1 MMLSLHRHGIKYYI
15 SVILIGVLL
24 FISFCNANCLAHDRD
39 EHNRILDRILFGS
52 ESGNPDS
59 WAERIDMLHKA
70 SYLTLDQANG
80 EGQTDLDALNEFNVP
95 RIPKTISEINV
106 RGNYT
111 HRRYTHLGWDYDDY
125 PNDSH
130 WDSRQSILI
139 NTVGKVFNFSQEWN
153 WDTYHFEYNN
163 RANSMAAFIYYVH
176 LLGDYQYDYGV
187 YPYHDYSSYMMPLA
201 SGATGSS
208 SVISEIKTHLQVV
221 CAEQVDTYVFNGLM
235 TELTQYDSQIYSV
248 VHSSTGVLTD
258 EEYEELNDL
267 VNDVIEA
274 LVEHVPGL
282 LREESFFSDTFPENG
297 ETSTTWDWVPWNK
310 HD

>member
-111 HRRYTHLGWDYDDY
+111 HRRYTHLS
-125 PNDSH
+125 PFE
-130 WDSRQSILI
+130 RRILC
-139 NTVGKVFNFSQEWN
+139 
-153 WDTYHFEYNN
+153 
-163 RANSMAAFIYYVH
+163 
-176 LLGDYQYDYGV
+176 
-187 YPYHDYSSYMMPLA
+187 LA
-201 SGATGSS
+201 K
-208 SVISEIKTHLQVV
+208 I
-221 CAEQVDTYVFNGLM
+221 
-235 TELTQYDSQIYSV
+235 
-248 VHSSTGVLTD
+248 
-258 EEYEELNDL
+258 
-267 VNDVIEA
+267 
-274 LVEHVPGL
+274 
-282 LREESFFSDTFPENG
+282 
-297 ETSTTWDWVPWNK
+297 
-310 HD
+310 